1 LSRLELPRDE
11 RSASEYWA
19 MTDVSIDRRLH
30 EMAEIVIAVEKHYT
44 INELCDLLNM
54 SFSTVRL
61 LVKDEPGVLRF
72 HTSKGRAAARTRTM
86 YRVPES
92 VVQRILRRST
102 NPEKLP
108 TRAVSQSLTRLAG
121 TAR

>member
-1 LSRLELPRDE
+1 
-11 RSASEYWA
+11 
-19 MTDVSIDRRLH
+19 MTDLSIDRRFH

-72 HTSKGRAAARTRTM
+72 HTSKGRTAARTRTM